1 MKKSSKSTIV
11 CILGSL
17 LLAVFVSLLGILIS
31 VKIGFVSEHAI
42 MNSMDDVDYYLI
54 VYDDFMDKCETLAIP
69 NGLNVAVFND
79 VFSTE
84 QIRSDGR
91 SYLKAELNSTTFEID
106 LEGYKQK
113 LSENIYVYVEK
124 RNLTADGDTGEIV
137 ADFTNEIMDCYMD
150 IIRVPHA
157 GAMGAVVRTISDY
170 FPFLLA
176 AMILLSVCTIWIL
189 VKQNPHKK
197 SRLFRYLSYSIMSG
211 AVSTLIVPVFCDI
224 TKFYKNLQIYPEY
237 MYKFIV
243 NYLEN
248 GTYVMLIIGL
258 LLFAAAGVLICL
270 SCCMEYQK
278 KHKTRRKQGAINIK
292 YSN

>member
-42 MNSMDDVDYYLI
+42 MNAMDDVDYYLI

-91 SYLKAELNSTTFEID
+91 SYLKAVLNSTTFEID

-137 ADFTNEIMDCYMD
+137 ADFTDEIMDCYMD